1 MNGIHGPGGL
11 DERLLTRNG
20 HAARQLAALLIR
32 QGADGAGMRLPRVRD
47 FAERLGVGNG
57 TVQAALRLLEE
68 AGAIKTVARGHLG
81 TFLVG
86 SDRAVLWRLSGLGT
100 VPAAM
105 PLPHSLRFE
114 GLATGLRTAF
124 EEAGAPFAITFLRGA
139 AARVAALAEG
149 RAELAVLSRFAADRL
164 IGRQPVELI
173 ADLGP
178 ATYAGEHGLLL
189 RPGVTLGS
197 PGLRIAVDDA
207 SEDQRMLTERVF
219 GHRPDVEWVPCSSL
233 QPWEE
238 LAQGRADATVWNLDE
253 VLGPVR
259 GQPVAEM
266 QVLPLGDELTRDLAV
281 RHASAALI
289 GRTGE
294 AGAGALAAVRD
305 AVKLSTVTA
314 VQGEV
319 LRGERVPA
327 Y

>member
-1 MNGIHGPGGL
+1 MNGILGPGGL
-11 DERLLTRNG
+11 DERFLTRNG

-32 QGADGAGMRLPRVRD
+32 QGADGAGARLPRVRD
-47 FAERLGVGNG
+47 VAELLGVGNG
-57 TVQAALRLLEE
+57 TVQSALRLLEE

-86 SDRAVLWRLSGLGT
+86 SDRAALWRLSGLGA
-100 VPAAM
+100 VQAAM
-105 PLPHSLRFE
+105 PLPHSRRLE
-114 GLATGLRTAF
+114 GLATGLRAAF
-124 EEAGAPFAITFLRGA
+124 EEAGAPFALTFLRGA
-139 AARVAALAEG
+139 AARLAALAEG

-164 IGRQPVELI
+164 TGRQPVELI

-178 ATYAGEHGLLL
+178 GTYVGAHALVL

-207 SEDQRMLTERVF
+207 SEDQRMLAERVF
-219 GHRPDVEWVPCSSL
+219 AHRPGVEWVPCSA
-233 QPWEE
+233 PRVREA

-253 VLGPVR
+253 VPGQLGSEV
-259 GQPVAEM
+259 
-266 QVLPLGDELTRDLAV
+266 QVLPLGDELTRDLAR
-281 RHASAALI
+281 RHTSAALI

-294 AGAGALAAVRD
+294 AAGAGALAAVRD
-305 AVKLSTVTA
+305 AVDLSAVTA

>member
-1 MNGIHGPGGL
+1 MNGIHGPDGL

-20 HAARQLAALLIR
+20 HAARQLAALLLR
-32 QGADGAGMRLPRVRD
+32 QGAGGAGARLPRVRD
-47 FAERLGVGNG
+47 VAERLGVGNG

-68 AGAIKTVARGHLG
+68 AGAITTVARGHLG
-81 TFLVG
+81 TFLVE

-105 PLPHSLRFE
+105 PLPHSRRFE

-139 AARVAALAEG
+139 AARVAAVAEG
-149 RAELAVLSRFAADRL
+149 RAALAVLSRFAADQL
-164 IGRQPVELI
+164 LGQQPLELI

-178 ATYAGEHGLLL
+178 GTYAGEHGLLL
-189 RPGVTLGS
+189 RPGVTLNS
-197 PGLRIAVDDA
+197 PGLRVVVDAA
-207 SEDQRMLTERVF
+207 SEDQRTLTERLF
-219 GHRPDVEWVPCSSL
+219 AHRPDVERVPCRSL

-238 LAQGRADATVWNLDE
+238 LARGRADAAVWNLDE
-253 VLGPVR
+253 VPGH
-259 GQPVAEM
+259 PVAQL

-289 GRTGE
+289 ARTG
-294 AGAGALAAVRD
+294 GAAAAAPAALRGAVE
-305 AVKLSTVTA
+305 LSTVTA

>member
-1 MNGIHGPGGL
+1 MNGIHGPAGL
-11 DERLLTRNG
+11 DERFLTRNG
-20 HAARQLAALLIR
+20 HTARQVAALLLG
-32 QGADGAGMRLPRVRD
+32 QGTDGAGARLPRVRD
-47 FAERLGVGNG
+47 LAERLGVGNG

-68 AGAIKTVARGHLG
+68 AGAITTVARGHLG

-100 VPAAM
+100 VLAAM
-105 PLPHSLRFE
+105 PLPHSRRFE

-139 AARVAALAEG
+139 AARVAAVAEG
-149 RAELAVLSRFAADRL
+149 RAELAVLSRSAADRL
-164 IGRQPVELI
+164 TGQQAVELI

-178 ATYAGEHGLLL
+178 ATYAGGHGLLL
-189 RPGVTLGS
+189 RPGITLGS
-197 PGLRIAVDDA
+197 PGLRIAVDAA
-207 SEDQRMLTERVF
+207 SDDQRMLTERLF
-219 GHRPDVEWVPCSSL
+219 AHRPDVERVPCSSL
-233 QPWEE
+233 EPWEE
-238 LAQGRADATVWNLDE
+238 LARGRADATVWNLDE
-253 VLGPVR
+253 VPA
-259 GQPVAEM
+259 QPAAEI

-294 AGAGALAAVRD
+294 AGAGALAAVRG
-305 AVKLSTVTA
+305 AVEWSTVTA